1 MAAVAEQED
10 VKKPEGKK
18 AKEIDYSQIG
28 VMAGLEWSPEPFAS
42 VTDEEKKALRALA
55 QKAAKRDYPARI
67 VEIVQAWEAALFYRG
82 FQFLIPREGGGWLV
96 PGESTGYGPSMQ
108 IDLSLLPTNIYGA
121 YAQMIMSALTR
132 TVPPTRFEAQ
142 DANDNKGITA
152 AASAD
157 KFVKVIAR
165 NNPLKV
171 IQNDATRYLWCDG
184 RYIYWSRFIRD
195 GQQFGWQ
202 NEDSPEYVP
211 EDEPSDEEAE
221 QIEAKRLWEEQPEED
236 RQTPATLQDQERQEA
251 EQQADSADTDKEDEP
266 EPSKRIP
273 RGQEVRTVH
282 GKLETKITPMMAN
295 SLAEADVVQLE
306 WEYDVSRAKGMFY
319 WVAEKIKGGST
330 GVDEGEIARLAR
342 QNTKLGMQ
350 SAYITSDSIAEDVTV
365 QRSWIRP
372 SYFMHV
378 DNQDVRGSLQ
388 KKFPRGCLLVLAGEI
403 FCYAR
408 NEAIEQSLAL
418 GSAYS
423 GDGQNRNALGTGF
436 LPAQKRINNWLDL
449 MNDYF
454 VRGVPKIWHDNKAF
468 DAEAIKK
475 QTNTPGDR
483 GIVKRPPNT
492 NVDQLVWAEPQ
503 IQAPQALP
511 DFVKQYIG
519 PLGELL
525 TGGYPALSGGNTGSN
540 DTAKGIAEQRDQA
553 LGRLGPTWHFIVS
566 AETQS
571 MLQLVQWGA
580 KCRNGTISEKIPG
593 GEVIELEASNLS
605 ADILCFP
612 ESDENFPESWSQRQ
626 QRFLSFIGE
635 AGKNPQLG
643 EVIFNPMNLKLL
655 QYSVG
660 LGEFYIKQVKSL
672 EKQQGELE
680 ILLKTGPIPNAMK
693 QQAKANLE
701 RMIQA
706 GSQDPTNPVDPAKF
720 EAVAKQIQAMPDNVS
735 TVPVDGEIDD
745 NETEAFALWAWMMDA
760 DGRKT
765 KRTKPKAYD
774 NVRCHYLEHVKA
786 EQDKQS
792 APKQVPKVAA
802 NYKDIAQNDP
812 AAGTQIVA
820 AAGFHPS
827 PPQPAPATGAPG

>member
-1 MAAVAEQED
+1 LPAAIAEQDEA
-10 VKKPEGKK
+10 VGK

-42 VTDEEKKALRALA
+42 VTDEEKKALRRLA

-96 PGESTGYGPSMQ
+96 PGESSGYGPSMQ
-108 IDLSLLPTNIYGA
+108 IDLSLLPTNIYGS

-132 TVPPTRFEAQ
+132 TVPPVRFEAQ

-171 IQNDATRYLWCDG
+171 IQNDATRFLWCDG
-184 RYIYWSRFIRD
+184 RYLYWSRYVKD
-195 GQQFGWQ
+195 GQQFGWE
-202 NEDSPEYVP
+202 NEDAQEYVP
-211 EDEPSDEEAE
+211 ETEPSDDQAAQMEAQKLLE
-221 QIEAKRLWEEQPEED
+221 DQPEED
-236 RQTPATLQDQERQEA
+236 RETPATLADQERIESAADA
-251 EQQADSADTDKEDEP
+251 EDSGKEDADEEP
-266 EPSKRIP
+266 TPRVP

-282 GKLETKITPMMAN
+282 GKLETKLVPMMAN
-295 SLAEADVVQLE
+295 SLAECDVVQLE

-319 WVAEKIKGGST
+319 WVAEKIRGGST
-330 GVDEGEIARLAR
+330 GIDEGEIARLAR

-365 QRSWIRP
+365 QRSWMRP
-372 SYFMHV
+372 SYFEHV
-378 DNQDVRGSLQ
+378 TDKDIKKSLQ
-388 KKFPRGCLLVLAGEI
+388 KKFPDGVLVVFAGEI

-408 NEAIEQSLAL
+408 NEAIEASLAL

-468 DAEAIKK
+468 DAEAIKN
-475 QTNTPGDR
+475 QTNIPGDR
-483 GIVKRPPNT
+483 GVVKRPPNT

-503 IQAPQALP
+503 IQAPVSLP

-566 AETQS
+566 AETTS
-571 MLQLVQWGA
+571 MLQLVKWGA
-580 KCRNGTISEKIPG
+580 KCRNGSITEKIPG
-593 GEVIELEASNLS
+593 GEIIKLESANLQ
-605 ADILCFP
+605 AGIMCFP
-612 ESDENFPESWSQRQ
+612 ESDENFPESWSQKQ

-635 AGKNPQLG
+635 AGKNPKLG
-643 EVIFNPMNLKLL
+643 EVIFNPKNLKTL
-655 QYSVG
+655 QWSVG
-660 LGEFYIKQVKSL
+660 LGDFYIKQVASL
-672 EKQQGELE
+672 DKQEGELE
-680 ILLKTGPIPNAMK
+680 VLLSTVPIPNVMK
-693 QQAKANLE
+693 QQAKTKVEAMVKNGGDMEKL
-701 RMIQA
+701 A
-706 GSQDPTNPVDPAKF
+706 PVI
-720 EAVAKQIQAMPDNVS
+720 KQIEAMPDFS
-735 TVPVDGEIDD
+735 SSVPVDEKVDD
-745 NETEAFALWAWMMDA
+745 HEVEAFGVWVFLTSAE
-760 DGRKT
+760 GRKL

-774 NVRCHYLEHVKA
+774 NARWHYLEHIQA
-786 EQDKQS
+786 EQAKSS
-792 APKQVPKVAA
+792 APKQVPKVSA
-802 NYKDIAQNDP
+802 NYKDIAANDP
-812 AAGTQIVA
+812 NAGTQIIS
-820 AAGFHPS
+820 AAGFVPS
-827 PPQPAPATGAPG
+827 PPAPPAAPAGQGQ